1 MEPIFEALAVSVGY
15 TAPILREI
23 SFSLYP
29 GEMVGILGRNG
40 CGKTTMLRAITGE
53 IPCICGEIRLQGE
66 DIRRLS
72 VRERARRTAVMP
84 QGGHAMPGIT
94 VLEAIAM
101 GGYAREGFRWGI
113 SPQLRKRI
121 AYCAED
127 LGIASLLHR
136 DFGLLSQ
143 GQQQMV
149 LLCRLLVQDT
159 PLMLL
164 DEPNAA
170 LDFDNARQLL
180 HKIRQLADQKEKG
193 ALLVLHDPQLALSY
207 CSRLLIAHR
216 GKIAADVS
224 VRAPMETLEKALN
237 ILYPGLRLTEN
248 PLDTGYFCSLCTQK
262 DV

>member
-53 IPCICGEIRLQGE
+53 IPCIRGEIRLQGE

-84 QGGHAMPGIT
+84 QGGHATPGIT

-101 GGYAREGFRWGI
+101 GGYAQEGFRWGL
-113 SPQLRKRI
+113 SPRLRQKVES
-121 AYCAED
+121 CAED
-127 LGIASLLHR
+127 LGISSLLHR
-136 DFGLLSQ
+136 DLGLLSQ
-143 GQQQMV
+143 GQRQMV

-170 LDFDNARQLL
+170 LDYDNARQLL
-180 HKIRQLADQKEKG
+180 YRLRQLVRQKERG

-207 CSRLLIAHR
+207 CSRLLIVHQ
-216 GKIAADVS
+216 GKISADVS
-224 VRAPMETLEKALN
+224 TEAPVKALEKSLN

-248 PLDTGYFCSLCTQK
+248 PLEAGYFCALCAKT
-262 DV
+262 VV